1 MGALTMEIEKI
12 NKTIIDNQK
21 QVEKLTK
28 KLEREKEEKK
38 TQKEYEKDLK
48 IALENDLYDS
58 IDRVFERV
66 LNENGTNETTLE
78 LALLEYY
85 KADVRTSCIDEFGA
99 NEIEKRYLDKIYDKT
114 LKRVYNK
121 WKNHVQYY
129 QIQETIKQQKQEEQD
144 AKFENGVK
152 IFFNILKWIC
162 IIIFAPI
169 VLLFIFISMC
179 AKGK

>member
-38 TQKEYEKDLK
+38 TQKEYERDLK

-58 IDRVFERV
+58 IDRVFEKV
-66 LNENGTNETTLE
+66 LNENGTNQTTLE

-85 KADVRTSCIDEFGA
+85 KADVRIACINEFGT
-99 NEIEKRYLDKIYDKT
+99 NEIEKRYLDKIYNKT
-114 LKRVYNK
+114 LRRVYNK

-129 QIQETIKQQKQEEQD
+129 QVQETIKQQKQEEQD

-152 IFFNILKWIC
+152 IFFSILKWLA

>member
-1 MGALTMEIEKI
+1 MGVLTMEMEKI

-21 QVEKLTK
+21 EVERLTK
-28 KLEREKEEKK
+28 QLEKAKEEKK

-58 IDRVFERV
+58 IDRVFERT
-66 LNENGTNETTLE
+66 LSENGTNETTLE

-85 KADVRTSCIDEFGA
+85 KADVRTACINEFGT

-129 QIQETIKQQKQEEQD
+129 QIQETTKQQKQEEQD

-179 AKGK
+179 AKDR